1 MERLGDIIDRTVKRL
16 PLRRKLDDY
25 ALWTVWDDTV
35 GPAVA
40 RNAQPEKIRN
50 GTLFVRVRAATW
62 MQQLQYMKDILID
75 KLNQRLER
83 EVVTNIFFVMG
94 EFPSEPP
101 PEASR
106 RHRAGGGRDT
116 APGGGAGSY
125 RGSRA
130 PELLE
135 TTVAEP
141 TEETGLGSCI
151 GRRYDPDTGGFET
164 RPYTGCPVGR
174 GAALPPTAGRPYR
187 SSRLADDQ
195 NALASKRQ
203 LRSTNGQSH
212 SRSNPAISSVYS
224 SSRR

>member
-1 MERLGDIIDRTVKRL
+1 M
-16 PLRRKLDDY
+16 
-25 ALWTVWDDTV
+25 
-35 GPAVA
+35 
-40 RNAQPEKIRN
+40 
-50 GTLFVRVRAATW
+50 
-62 MQQLQYMKDILID
+62 D

-83 EVVTNIFFVMG
+83 EVVTNVFFVLG

-101 PEASR
+101 PEASNATVPAVDATR
-106 RHRAGGGRDT
+106 L
-116 APGGGAGSY
+116 PEGGAGPY

-164 RPYTGCPVGR
+164 RPYTGCPV
-174 GAALPPTAGRPYR
+174 AAAQPP
-187 SSRLADDQ
+187 
-195 NALASKRQ
+195 
-203 LRSTNGQSH
+203 
-212 SRSNPAISSVYS
+212 SNPAISSVYS